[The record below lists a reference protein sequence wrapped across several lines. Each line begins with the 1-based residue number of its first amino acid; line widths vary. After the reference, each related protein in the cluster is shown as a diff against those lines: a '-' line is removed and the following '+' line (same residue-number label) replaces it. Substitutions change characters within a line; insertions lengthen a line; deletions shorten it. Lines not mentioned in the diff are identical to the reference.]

1 MPVIE
6 ICITA
11 IYKNRVLKATISSQG
26 LHCHY
31 AVKGYAT
38 PCYKPYISTHR
49 TNSVRKEVR

>member
-1 MPVIE
+1 MPIIE

-11 IYKNRVLKATISSQG
+11 ICKNRALKATISSQG
-26 LHCHY
+26 LHCYY

-38 PCYKPYISTHR
+38 PCYKPYISTHK